1 MGPKVKDITKP
12 HLRNIIRRE
21 GDGEVKGV
29 MVDIILGK
37 NQLSEDLKKCRGN
50 QEQNPI

>member
-1 MGPKVKDITKP
+1 MGSKIKDITKP
-12 HLRNIIRRE
+12 HLRNVIRNE

-37 NQLSEDLKKCRGN
+37 NQLSEDIEKCRN
-50 QEQNPI
+50 QEPNPI